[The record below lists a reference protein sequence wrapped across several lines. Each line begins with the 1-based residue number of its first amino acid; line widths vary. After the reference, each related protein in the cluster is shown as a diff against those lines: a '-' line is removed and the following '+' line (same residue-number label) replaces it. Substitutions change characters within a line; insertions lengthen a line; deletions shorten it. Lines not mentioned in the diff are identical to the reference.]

1 MDALELTVEQEAEA
15 AQIEDILLGAARA
28 ELRQVARLLASKAN
42 RELFG
47 PTEFLVRG
55 ALHRLGARAFDAALS
70 ERKKGGTKGRPGS
83 VRTAERT
90 PGSTAIGPAM

>member
-15 AQIEDILLGAARA
+15 ARIADILIGAAGA
-28 ELRQVARLLASKAN
+28 ELRQVARLLATRSN

-47 PTEFLVRG
+47 QTEFLVRD

-70 ERKKGGTKGRPGS
+70 ERKKGGIKGRRKS
-83 VRTAERT
+83 ARTAAKTRS
-90 PGSTAIGPAM
+90 STATDPAA